1 MINYFFFI
9 QHIEINQGEIVMK
22 RLTSRVTGRLLLCLL
37 TLIFHDSV
45 LATNGHEKLKIVATV
60 SPITNIVKNI
70 GGTHVHVTGIV
81 PDGTDSHTFEPI
93 PSDMK
98 ILQAADLIVVNGLDL
113 ELPTLILAEKV
124 KKTAT
129 PILQL
134 GNPALKKED
143 WQYDFSFPR
152 EHGHPNPHLW
162 LNIELVTR
170 YAEII
175 KENLAALDPA
185 NKAGY
190 LMNTATY
197 LAKLQK
203 LDQAIF
209 KCVATIPENNRKL
222 VTYHDSFA
230 YFAPRY
236 GMTVIAA
243 VQPSNFSEPGPQEV
257 INIIKQINHTGVPA
271 IFGSEVFPSK
281 VMKQIARESNVKF
294 IDQLSDDELPSSPN
308 NSFIGMMAS
317 NMIIMTKALGGD
329 PNCMAN
335 IDASNIPF

>member
-1 MINYFFFI
+1 MKLSMS
-9 QHIEINQGEIVMK
+9 HITN
-22 RLTSRVTGRLLLCLL
+22 LLLLL
-37 TLIFHDSV
+37 FIISLQNAV
-45 LATNGHEKLKIVATV
+45 LASDTHKKLNIVTTV
-60 SPITNIVKNI
+60 SPITNMVQNI
-70 GGTHVHVTGIV
+70 GGTHVNVTGIV

-93 PSDMK
+93 PSDIK
-98 ILQAADLIVVNGLDL
+98 ILQAADIIIVNGLDL

-124 KKTAT
+124 RNPNTR
-129 PILQL
+129 ILQL
-134 GNPALKKED
+134 GNHALKEED

-162 LNIELVTR
+162 LNIELVMR

-175 KENLAALDPA
+175 KENLIAFDPV
-185 NKAGY
+185 NKKSY
-190 LMNTATY
+190 QENTTIY

-209 KCVATIPENNRKL
+209 KCVETIPQNNRKL

-243 VQPSNFSEPGPQEV
+243 IQPSNFSEPGPQEV
-257 INIIKQINHTGVPA
+257 ISIIKQIRKTAVPA

-281 VMKQIARESNVKF
+281 VMEQIAHEANVKF
-294 IDQLSDDELPSSPN
+294 IDQLSDDELPAPPN
-308 NSFIGMMAS
+308 HSFIGMMTS
-317 NMIIMTKALGGD
+317 NMIIMTEALGGN
-329 PNCMAN
+329 PTCMAN
-335 IDASNIPF
+335 IDASNIAF